1 MGYKLKQWVIEDSR
15 TGRVW
20 KVRGKSRQSVEKR
33 LGKEREYV
41 TVLGTV
47 KSLTR
52 SRRAREEL
60 EKHLD
65 KTDTILNALYRS
77 FLTSNR

>member
-1 MGYKLKQWVIEDSR
+1 MSYKLKQWVIEDAR

-33 LGKEREYV
+33 LGKTREYA

-47 KSLTR
+47 KSLTK
-52 SRRAREEL
+52 SRRSWEAL
-60 EKHLD
+60 EKRLD
-65 KTDTILNALYRS
+65 KTDTFLNALYRS

>member
-1 MGYKLKQWVIEDSR
+1 MGYKLKQWIIEDAR
-15 TGRVW
+15 TGEVW
-20 KVRGKSRQSVEKR
+20 KVRGKSRQSVVKR
-33 LGKEREYV
+33 LGKTREYA

-47 KSLTR
+47 KSLTK
-52 SRRAREEL
+52 SRRSREEL

-65 KTDTILNALYRS
+65 KTDTLLSALYRS